1 VYRKN
6 QKEKKLMK
14 TRTIAFSAALLFAL
28 GAPALA
34 SAESAN
40 LASFFNQANQ
50 MNNEEQDMAK
60 ELKSKAG
67 DNQALATMADTMRDD
82 HKDNQTALEAL
93 ASQKNVTL
101 KSYEK
106 NKAAQDQLDNLK
118 GAQFNETFLKM
129 DIRDHQKAL
138 AAFRRARSEFS
149 SDPQVRVY
157 VDQTIP
163 VLEAHLKMAQ
173 NLHRDDKALGS
184 RENAANNKKSD

>member
-1 VYRKN
+1 
-6 QKEKKLMK
+6 MK
-14 TRTIAFSAALLFAL
+14 TSTIAFSAALLLTL

-34 SAESAN
+34 SAQSAN

-118 GAQFNETFLKM
+118 GAQFNETFLNM
-129 DIRDHQKAL
+129 DIRDHEKAL
-138 AAFRRARSEFS
+138 AAFRRAKGEFS

-173 NLHRDDKALGS
+173 NLHHDDKVLGS